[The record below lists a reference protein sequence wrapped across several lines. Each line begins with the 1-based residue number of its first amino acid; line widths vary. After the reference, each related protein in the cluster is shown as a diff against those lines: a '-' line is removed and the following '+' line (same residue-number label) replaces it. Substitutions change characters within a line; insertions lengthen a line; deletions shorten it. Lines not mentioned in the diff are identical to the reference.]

1 MLRKYEMN
9 KHWQGTP
16 TGEVMLEIAR
26 LHETLGGQ
34 PAKEQEVTRQR
45 IDELANGLRQAGV
58 YGKYD
63 GGHGQF
69 VEGKATKQ
77 PRRKQ

>member
-1 MLRKYEMN
+1 M
-9 KHWQGTP
+9 
-16 TGEVMLEIAR
+16 
-26 LHETLGGQ
+26 
-34 PAKEQEVTRQR
+34 TRQR

-69 VEGKATKQ
+69 VEEP
-77 PRRKQ
+77 PRKPWPKKG

>member
-1 MLRKYEMN
+1 
-9 KHWQGTP
+9 
-16 TGEVMLEIAR
+16 
-26 LHETLGGQ
+26 LGGQ

-69 VEGKATKQ
+69 VEEKATKQ